1 MTHYTADTTVTS
13 VATSAEP
20 KNSKEISLR
29 KFNCLN
35 EVSFEF
41 LVIYL
46 MFFGNLT
53 NVRLEA
59 VARVFWYF
67 FAKKKVRAGVYYKS
81 LSTTLLNVLK

>member
-1 MTHYTADTTVTS
+1 MTHSTADTTVTS

-20 KNSKEISLR
+20 KDSKEISLR

-35 EVSFEF
+35 EVNFEF

-59 VARVFWYF
+59 VARAFCLLF
-67 FAKKKVRAGVYYKS
+67 GDAKSKREVIKRER
-81 LSTTLLNVLK
+81 L